1 MRQDGGTC
9 RCKQQAAIHSAD
21 QERKLDATFPLW
33 SPNAEELIREPKD
46 IAFLASMKGDRVATF
61 GAFDAKLQ
69 SKVKRRQEREC
80 VFAARQA
87 RVTKVQQGMTATTS
101 MVMMESEND
110 EGRR

>member
-1 MRQDGGTC
+1 MLVPTGT
-9 RCKQQAAIHSAD
+9 
-21 QERKLDATFPLW
+21 
-33 SPNAEELIREPKD
+33 
-46 IAFLASMKGDRVATF
+46 KGDRVATF

-87 RVTKVQQGMTATTS
+87 RVTKEQQEMTATSS

-110 EGRR
+110 EDRLRKHHPSLSM